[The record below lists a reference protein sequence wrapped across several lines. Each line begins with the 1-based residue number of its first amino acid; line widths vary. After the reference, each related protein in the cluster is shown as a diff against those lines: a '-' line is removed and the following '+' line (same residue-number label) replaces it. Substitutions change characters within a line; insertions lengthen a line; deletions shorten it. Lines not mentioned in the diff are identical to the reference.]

1 LIEVEVM
8 FTGIIQQVGV
18 IKEIN
23 HSRDNSIEIKIDCKG
38 LNESSQLGESISI
51 DGICLTVDEISQDS
65 LTFVA
70 ISETVDKTKISTK
83 QVGEQVNVE
92 RAASMQ
98 DLVGGHPTTGHIDST
113 GTVIDKRLSDNWE
126 VLRVEVPSTFSN
138 LMVKKGSI
146 SIDGVSLT
154 ISDLSFGQETWF
166 EVSLIPATLTH
177 TTLKQLQV
185 GDLVN
190 IEFDQVGKYIAKN
203 MQMQNEQ

>member
-1 LIEVEVM
+1 M
-8 FTGIIQQVGV
+8 FTGIIQQLGV

-23 HSRDNSIEIKIDCKG
+23 HSQDNSIKIKIDCKG

-51 DGICLTVDEISQDS
+51 DGICLTVHEISKDS

-83 QVGEQVNVE
+83 QVGAQVNVE

-98 DLVGGHPTTGHIDST
+98 DLVGGHPITGHIDST
-113 GTVIDKRLSDNWE
+113 GTVIDQRLSDNWE

-154 ISDLSFGQETWF
+154 ISDLSSGQDTWF

-203 MQMQNEQ
+203 MQMQSE

>member
-1 LIEVEVM
+1 MIEVEVM

-23 HSRDNSIEIKIDCKG
+23 HSQDNSIKITIDCKG

-51 DGICLTVDEISQDS
+51 DGICLTVHEISQDC

-70 ISETVDKTKISTK
+70 ISETVDKTKINTK
-83 QVGEQVNVE
+83 QVGSQVNVE

-113 GTVIDKRLSDNWE
+113 GTVIDQRLSDNWE

-154 ISDLSFGQETWF
+154 ISDLSSDQETWF

-203 MQMQNEQ
+203 MQMQSE

>member
-1 LIEVEVM
+1 
-8 FTGIIQQVGV
+8 
-18 IKEIN
+18 
-23 HSRDNSIEIKIDCKG
+23 
-38 LNESSQLGESISI
+38 LGESISI
-51 DGICLTVDEISQDS
+51 DGICLTVHEISQDS

-83 QVGEQVNVE
+83 QVGAQVNVE

-113 GTVIDKRLSDNWE
+113 GTVIDQRLSDNWE
-126 VLRVEVPSTFSN
+126 VLRVEVPSTFRN

-154 ISDLSFGQETWF
+154 ISDLSSGQETWF

-203 MQMQNEQ
+203 MQMQSE